1 MADLVSNAD
10 LTGFPGAPFSEP
22 VLRAAAE
29 SVRDECGWH
38 IAPVVTE
45 TIEVE
50 AVGNVAI
57 LPTLRIVTITEIR
70 DARTGD
76 PITGWHVDKR
86 AGVVHGLPYCR
97 RIEVDLEHG
106 HESCPPALLP
116 AIADRAKA
124 ITTGGY
130 VRQESLGSR
139 SVAYATGP
147 DIGVGAADPLARYKL
162 PPRP

>member
-1 MADLVSNAD
+1 MADLVSSED

-38 IAPVVTE
+38 IAPVLSETVKTVT
-45 TIEVE
+45 
-50 AVGNVAI
+50 VGNVAL
-57 LPTLRIVTITEIR
+57 LPTLQVVEITAIR

-76 PITGWHVDKR
+76 TITGWHVDER

-97 RIEVDLEHG
+97 RVEVDLRHG
-106 HESCPPALLP
+106 HEKCPAALLP